1 MGEAVGDLLDLQSGV
16 VSRRQALAAG
26 LAPHDIRRLV
36 RRREWAAVHDG
47 VFVTH
52 TGTPSWTERAWAA
65 VLAVAPAALCHDS
78 ALRLSD
84 GPGRRGRRSDDPIHV
99 AVDRKRTVLAPD
111 GVVLHRLAR
120 LDSRV
125 LWHRSPPCV
134 RVEEAVLDLAAEA
147 PGEYEAIALLADA
160 VQARR
165 TTTERIRSALDG
177 RPRIPRRRF
186 LVDVLDDLGS
196 GACSVL
202 EQAYLTRVERAHGL
216 PRGLRQRAAW
226 SAGRIY
232 RDVDYDEYGL
242 VVELDG
248 RTFHDTAR
256 SRDRDLDRD
265 LDTVVEG
272 RLTIRLGWGQV
283 FGRGCQTAVRV
294 GLLLQ
299 QRGWAGT
306 ATPCPSCGTSRSA

>member
-1 MGEAVGDLLDLQSGV
+1 MGETLDQLLDLQAGV
-16 VSRRQALAAG
+16 ISRRQALVTG
-26 LAPHDIRRLV
+26 LAPHDVRRLV
-36 RRREWAAVHDG
+36 RRREWAGVHDG
-47 VFVTH
+47 VFVTR
-52 TGTPSWTERAWAA
+52 TGPLTWTQRAWAA

-78 ALRLSD
+78 ALRLLD

-125 LWHRSPPCV
+125 QWQRSPPHV
-134 RVEEAVLDLAAEA
+134 RVEDAVLDLAAEA
-147 PGEYEAIALLADA
+147 PDEHEAIALLADA
-160 VQARR
+160 VQSRR
-165 TTTERIRSALDG
+165 TTPSRIRAVLDE
-177 RPRIPRRRF
+177 RPRLARRRF
-186 LVDVLDDLGS
+186 LAAVLGDLGN

-202 EQAYLTRVERAHGL
+202 EQAYLSRVERAHGL
-216 PRGLRQRAAW
+216 PRGHRQRAAW
-226 SAGRIY
+226 STGRIY
-232 RDVDYDEYGL
+232 RDVDYDGFGL

-248 RTFHDTAR
+248 RAFHDTAR

-272 RLTIRLGWGQV
+272 RITVRLGWGQV
-283 FGRGCQTAVRV
+283 FGRACQTAARV

-299 QRGWAGT
+299 QRGWSGSVT
-306 ATPCPSCGTSRSA
+306 SCPACQESRSA